1 DNGQITLYHYTD
13 STGAAGIKKSKVIK
27 GSTDETPIQNRRHG
41 CGVYFTFIDPSND
54 PKKILLNNYDDA
66 GQVVNSQRLWAK
78 LDWVIELKVDRNK
91 VKKVKNSNR
100 DVYLYEGDV
109 HLENCQYSIF
119 SLLRKPCE
127 TWPRA

>member
-1 DNGQITLYHYTD
+1 MLSKCQYPVKWLLVLLHVTLRLVALSVSQLD
-13 STGAAGIKKSKVIK
+13 KFFFFFFFSFFFA
-27 GSTDETPIQNRRHG
+27 
-41 CGVYFTFIDPSND
+41 GVYFTFIDPSND

-109 HLENCQYSIF
+109 HLENCQYSIY
-119 SLLRKPCE
+119 KNPN
-127 TWPRA
+127 TKDKD